1 MCVDGSQKTDAAIRS
16 VWYTVFSERHGRTDR
31 LTGGREGAVCVLV
44 RVVVC
49 ICVWKCTC
57 VCVCIELPVTE
68 SIDSSHGPPPSLS
81 SMLAIHLPSNFM

>member
-1 MCVDGSQKTDAAIRS
+1 M
-16 VWYTVFSERHGRTDR
+16 
-31 LTGGREGAVCVLV
+31 CVLV

-68 SIDSSHGPPPSLS
+68 SIDSSHGPPPSLPLLYVGYTFTKQLYVNVCP
-81 SMLAIHLPSNFM
+81 LALLEDH